1 MKALEAQEALNRH
14 DDHYKQSVVE
24 PIRVMQV
31 FFTRE
36 EFMGY
41 LKGNILKYRLR
52 LGLKGSDA
60 DAASDLDKI
69 KVYEEWLRLA
79 KEGKPIL

>member
-1 MKALEAQEALNRH
+1 MMDLEALDRH
-14 DDHYKQSVVE
+14 DDHYKKAVIE

-36 EFMGY
+36 ELVGY

-52 LGLKGSDA
+52 FGLKGDDA
-60 DAASDLDKI
+60 DVAADLDKI